1 MTINKI
7 LVLGATGLQGFTAT
21 KELIKQG
28 FAVRGLTSSGNNPKA
43 DELAKLGVEMVQ
55 GNLFDTDSLYQAMN
69 GVDGVLYIPV
79 IPSIDLIP
87 EIQIAYNV
95 VQSAERAG
103 VQYLIH
109 TSVARAGN
117 HSEYHT
123 WGKGM
128 DSTMRSY
135 WLAKA
140 TANEWIKASDI
151 PHWTILK
158 PAYMM
163 EVFLA
168 PKVAGMHPLLSEGKI
183 VSATQTDTKIDM
195 MNVEDQAKL
204 IAKAFADFALFDK
217 QEIDLAGDSV
227 SFGEAADI
235 LSEIT
240 GKKVEAVYQTGDEL
254 LANEAYKNA
263 LQKAFK
269 NFDPALIVK
278 ANLDSQEWNNTDGYQ
293 VDIERANAFGVKLS
307 SFREWAERHKDEFV
321 IG

>member
-1 MTINKI
+1 MSKKI

-21 KELIKQG
+21 KELVKQG

-43 DELAKLGVEMVQ
+43 DELAKLGVEMVK
-55 GNLFDTDSLYQAMN
+55 GNLFDAESLYQAMV

-79 IPSIDLIP
+79 IVSIDLIP

-117 HSEYHT
+117 HAEYST

-128 DSTMRSY
+128 DSSMRSY

-140 TANEWIKASDI
+140 TVNEWIKASTI
-151 PHWTILK
+151 PHWSIFK

-163 EVFLA
+163 DVFLP
-168 PKVAGMHPLLSEGKI
+168 PKVAGMHPLLSQGKI
-183 VSATQTDTKIDM
+183 VSATKVDTKIDM
-195 MNVEDQAKL
+195 MNVDAQAKL
-204 IAKAFADFALFDK
+204 IATAFKDFSDFDK

-227 SFGEAADI
+227 SLKEVADI

-240 GKKVEAVYQTGDEL
+240 GKSVEAIYQTGEEL
-254 LANEAYKNA
+254 LANEEYGNTLRKVYP
-263 LQKAFK
+263 Q
-269 NFDPALIVK
+269 FDPAMIVR
-278 ANLDSQEWNNTDGYQ
+278 ANLESQEWFNTDGYQ
-293 VDIERANAFGVKLS
+293 VDIEKANSYGVKLS
-307 SFREWAERHKDEFV
+307 SFREWAENHRDEFV
-321 IG
+321 IE